1 LSTFVETV
9 LAPQRLRGTHFIMGV
24 PEEQDGGP
32 ELTEEERRQKNI
44 AARQAERLALKKPD
58 AEREKKLEAKD
69 KERAMQGIL
78 ADFVLIY
85 PVESEELL
93 REKAKEALKRG
104 GLSAVAGATGL
115 GGIEHHLKKQLAELN
130 KRQEWRA
137 NMILKFRQAGL
148 MTQLSRSRDGEC
160 MYLKVW
166 ATLDRLIVEAGRT
179 EIEMLVTQEV
189 ARSLSLATAPTPSF
203 NLRNIPGLYLLLWLF
218 CDKGK
223 EAEEMRSYRDFDEDE
238 IEIFERK
245 KGRLFSSLERQRLV
259 YSIVE
264 GAEEVGGAQQDL
276 DEMVARKAI
285 TSFVWPHSYE
295 KEELWFRWGAMDE
308 VGPIQ
313 GRRLRSTIPDLFRTM
328 MWFLLLFFYIIS
340 IGMDARTFDLTC
352 AITLGL
358 LMASAMVAGMFK
370 QPLHQVR
377 DYFGES
383 MAFYFAWMEHYETY
397 LIYLAILALVA
408 IAAGASEV
416 FPMREGLET
425 AADGRLVPVDDTR
438 LVNSAWAKLIYCFIV
453 AAWTTVYMESWKR
466 RNAVLAYIWD
476 VQDFEEEEAPRPEFL
491 ANFANGRWK
500 AVGREEETGCLSSIT
515 KNIKM
520 EEGYGFFTEDG
531 RFVAIDQE
539 RGAQVCDEK
548 KKYFPEEQR
557 TKIKMYFAVPQL
569 LLMTG
574 LMIIGQ
580 LAILVFKML
589 VQVNVYLRT
598 HPFWGGG
605 FGQQIPNLLSVI
617 WIQVMNNLYVTLATA
632 LNDLENYRTETEY
645 QDQRI
650 LKVMVFTFINSYI
663 TLFYIA
669 FIKANGVAVPFS
681 EGISED
687 GRPYRDLC
695 GYLPGES
702 TEAPWDGSP
711 DAPGD
716 VTCGVRQ
723 GCFRFA
729 NTVPEC
735 TATSAVGAACCNFN
749 ATTLAESGCNFVFVK
764 RDCSFDLRQM
774 MVNYTLLKTVYEG
787 ILQVAVPV
795 ALTMYSQYKLEKQM
809 KQHAKKQT
817 MTVAVDQP
825 ETSPEVNPF
834 LTGINI
840 QLPLSPV
847 SPRLG
852 TSSPASPDNG
862 RSPPAL
868 DAAAPSS
875 VKLPS
880 PEAATAESS
889 MPPPAPE
896 SPRLTPRPTS
906 PAAPGMTP
914 PPSPPEGEAALKAAH
929 EETVAKGEETEGE
942 SEADEAHWKDEV
954 MAMTTPP
961 PSPPSASVVPV
972 AVKNDRRRAKRIAQ
986 RELAGMPPEEQR
998 LAFHKSIELELT
1010 QEVFPGT
1017 FAEFLT
1023 KVVQFGYVSM
1033 FSAAFPIAAI
1043 SSAVGNFIEIRLDAI
1058 KVLQSR
1064 RRRYEGAEDIGSW
1077 QDVLVL
1083 MSWIA
1088 LPINVS
1094 LFVFTSWTFRKYVLV
1109 PSIATSD
1116 SCSPAV
1122 PYETIGDSAG
1132 IWPNFILQAN
1142 GSINGSMSEAKATLS
1157 PRARFYGTDDSF
1169 TIKCAQNINDC
1180 WAAVGGVEWLPAQQY
1195 LVTEAMPRPYGTDE
1209 LKEAVCNRGS
1219 KMYNQLHCEMCEGWS
1234 NEVLFWQMLV
1244 LFLVEHVLLVLK
1256 VFLAFIIPD
1265 SPQWV
1270 RDATARADFLR
1281 SVKHEVKRLNMDEDS
1296 PRLDATMKVEQT
1308 KAEIAALKKRL
1319 NESTDGQR
1327 STSASAA
1334 LGPATSGGFV

>member
-1 LSTFVETV
+1 
-9 LAPQRLRGTHFIMGV
+9 MGK
-24 PEEQDGGP
+24 PEEPDGGP
-32 ELTEEERRQKNI
+32 DLTVEERRRKNI
-44 AARQAERLALKKPD
+44 AARKAERLALKKPD

-69 KERAMQGIL
+69 KERAMQGIV

-85 PVESEELL
+85 PVESEEHL
-93 REKAKEALKRG
+93 REKAKKALNSG

-115 GGIEHHLKKQLAELN
+115 GGLEHHLKKQLAELE
-130 KRQEWRA
+130 KRQERRA

-189 ARSLSLATAPTPSF
+189 ARALSLATAPTPSF
-203 NLRNIPGLYLLLWLF
+203 NLRNIPGLSLLIWLF
-218 CDKGK
+218 CGKGK

-295 KEELWFRWGAMDE
+295 REELWLQWGAMDE

-313 GRRLRSTIPDLFRTM
+313 GRWLRSTIPDLFRTM

-340 IGMDARTFDLTC
+340 IGMDARQFDLTC

-358 LMASAMVAGMFK
+358 LIASAMVAGMFK

-425 AADGRLVPVDDTR
+425 TADGRLVPVDDSR

-500 AVGREEETGCLSSIT
+500 AVGREEETGCLSGIT

-605 FGQQIPNLLSVI
+605 LGQQIPNLLSVI

-702 TEAPWDGSP
+702 AGAPWDGSP

-735 TATSAVGAACCNFN
+735 AATSAVGAACCNFN

-795 ALTMYSQYKLEKQM
+795 ALTLYSQYKLEKQM

-825 ETSPEVNPF
+825 ETN
-834 LTGINI
+834 
-840 QLPLSPV
+840 
-847 SPRLG
+847 
-852 TSSPASPDNG
+852 
-862 RSPPAL
+862 
-868 DAAAPSS
+868 
-875 VKLPS
+875 
-880 PEAATAESS
+880 PEANPEASLEDD
-889 MPPPAPE
+889 PGPA
-896 SPRLTPRPTS
+896 
-906 PAAPGMTP
+906 PAAPAL
-914 PPSPPEGEAALKAAH
+914 AA
-929 EETVAKGEETEGE
+929 
-942 SEADEAHWKDEV
+942 
-954 MAMTTPP
+954 
-961 PSPPSASVVPV
+961 
-972 AVKNDRRRAKRIAQ
+972 
-986 RELAGMPPEEQR
+986 
-998 LAFHKSIELELT
+998 
-1010 QEVFPGT
+1010 
-1017 FAEFLT
+1017 
-1023 KVVQFGYVSM
+1023 
-1033 FSAAFPIAAI
+1033 
-1043 SSAVGNFIEIRLDAI
+1043 
-1058 KVLQSR
+1058 
-1064 RRRYEGAEDIGSW
+1064 
-1077 QDVLVL
+1077 
-1083 MSWIA
+1083 
-1088 LPINVS
+1088 
-1094 LFVFTSWTFRKYVLV
+1094 
-1109 PSIATSD
+1109 
-1116 SCSPAV
+1116 
-1122 PYETIGDSAG
+1122 
-1132 IWPNFILQAN
+1132 
-1142 GSINGSMSEAKATLS
+1142 
-1157 PRARFYGTDDSF
+1157 
-1169 TIKCAQNINDC
+1169 
-1180 WAAVGGVEWLPAQQY
+1180 
-1195 LVTEAMPRPYGTDE
+1195 
-1209 LKEAVCNRGS
+1209 RG
-1219 KMYNQLHCEMCEGWS
+1219 
-1234 NEVLFWQMLV
+1234 
-1244 LFLVEHVLLVLK
+1244 
-1256 VFLAFIIPD
+1256 
-1265 SPQWV
+1265 
-1270 RDATARADFLR
+1270 
-1281 SVKHEVKRLNMDEDS
+1281 
-1296 PRLDATMKVEQT
+1296 
-1308 KAEIAALKKRL
+1308 
-1319 NESTDGQR
+1319 
-1327 STSASAA
+1327 
-1334 LGPATSGGFV
+1334 